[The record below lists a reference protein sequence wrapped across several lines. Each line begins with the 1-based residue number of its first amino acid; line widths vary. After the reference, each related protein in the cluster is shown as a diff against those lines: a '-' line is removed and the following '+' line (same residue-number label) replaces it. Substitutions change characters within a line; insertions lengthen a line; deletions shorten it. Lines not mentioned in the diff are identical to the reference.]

1 VTLDKILPDY
11 QSLVVSSGT
20 RSQSKTHASTLL
32 FFSARSDS
40 HLQILDPLPTLF
52 KLHRPTIVAQEH
64 DVEKGDLDQVSTEL
78 FGDAPLLADL
88 V

>member
-1 VTLDKILPDY
+1 MVEQRSSESDPRQDPAREPNY
-11 QSLVVSSGT
+11 QPIPN
-20 RSQSKTHASTLL
+20 QYKTHLL
-32 FFSARSDS
+32 TRSDS
-40 HLQILDPLPTLF
+40 HLQILNPLTPLL

-64 DVEKGDLDQVSTEL
+64 DVEKGDLDQVRTEL